1 MQQRQQ
7 SGGGRRRWASG
18 VDMYRR
24 VPADLTE
31 SSTSGSVFSYVAVFV
46 MLVLFL
52 LETKEY
58 MQKRYVKNKPKANE
72 RKYKQQIIMI
82 GSLRLATDT
91 HNNYCFCQRSREPFR
106 LLIMLYTINQNHP
119 KLFIK
124 KIKERKHRSNWI
136 PVMIL
141 AYVSISTLP

>member
-1 MQQRQQ
+1 
-7 SGGGRRRWASG
+7 
-18 VDMYRR
+18 MYRR

-91 HNNYCFCQRSREPFR
+91 HNNYCFCQRSR
-106 LLIMLYTINQNHP
+106 
-119 KLFIK
+119 
-124 KIKERKHRSNWI
+124 
-136 PVMIL
+136 
-141 AYVSISTLP
+141 